1 MSDEHEHE
9 HEHDLVVVGN
19 GSIACAIA
27 LRFALT
33 YPDARVAIVG
43 PAPRPGAASL
53 AAGAMLGVFG
63 EIGQGSLATAAD
75 RAKLA
80 AALAA
85 TELWPAHLEQ
95 LSALLVDTAPVRVQ
109 PGTYIVSRSEAEH
122 DDAAEA
128 DAAAEADLDS
138 RADSEA
144 ELDSDS
150 VSDPDH
156 VSDRDPDPVSD
167 RDRDRDSISDPDPVS
182 DRDPDPDFRA
192 VLAAL
197 ARTGTAFTE
206 VSPRDLPAL
215 APAPRHAPRRA
226 VFVPGEGAIAT
237 RHLHRAYDEAFARLR
252 NVTAVDAEVL
262 ALHPSGDPRRA
273 TTAVALSTQARLLA
287 RHVVLAAGAA
297 TQRLVEAL
305 ALADRVPRLVHGVG
319 VALVLDSPVALPRQ
333 VVRTPNRGLAGGL
346 YAVPYPAPFAYLG
359 ATTSL
364 RRTAEPRASAG
375 AIHGLLHAAMLHLH
389 HGLAGAHV
397 HKVLVG
403 SRPTPLDTY
412 PLLGQTSIPG
422 VWLATGTKRDGLHL
436 SPKLAAELVAA
447 LGGGPPP
454 LGGVF
459 APERPLILPR
469 ADRDLA
475 IARAAALRLRANRD
489 RARRAPLPPAAL
501 DGEAQRAAVAA
512 IYARCTA
519 AGLVAA
525 DRGIPVELLELFDE
539 LARERAGEPASAPP

>member
-1 MSDEHEHE
+1 MSDE

-33 YPDARVAIVG
+33 HPDARVALVG

-80 AALAA
+80 AGLAA

-95 LSALLVDTAPVRVQ
+95 LSALLVDTAPVRIE

-122 DDAAEA
+122 NEEAEA
-128 DAAAEADLDS
+128 DFDSLADSDLDAHAS
-138 RADSEA
+138 SDPHASSACDSVFDRDPVSA
-144 ELDSDS
+144 S
-150 VSDPDH
+150 VSDRGAA
-156 VSDRDPDPVSD
+156 SDRTSASP
-167 RDRDRDSISDPDPVS
+167 RGAAF

-206 VSPRDLPAL
+206 VAPRDIPAL

-226 VFVPGEGAIAT
+226 VYLPGEGAIAS

-252 NVTAVDAEVL
+252 NVTVVDAEVL
-262 ALHPSGDPRRA
+262 SIQPSGDPGRA

-297 TQRLVEAL
+297 TQRLVEAI

-397 HKVLVG
+397 HKILVG
-403 SRPTPLDTY
+403 SRPTSLDTY

-459 APERPLILPR
+459 APERPLLLPR
-469 ADRDLA
+469 ADRERA
-475 IARAAALRLRANRD
+475 IARAAALRLRAHRE
-489 RARRAPLPPAAL
+489 RARRAPQPPAAL

-519 AGLVAA
+519 AGLVAP
-525 DRGIPVELLELFDE
+525 DRAIPVELLELFDE
-539 LARERAGEPASAPP
+539 LAGEPAALPR